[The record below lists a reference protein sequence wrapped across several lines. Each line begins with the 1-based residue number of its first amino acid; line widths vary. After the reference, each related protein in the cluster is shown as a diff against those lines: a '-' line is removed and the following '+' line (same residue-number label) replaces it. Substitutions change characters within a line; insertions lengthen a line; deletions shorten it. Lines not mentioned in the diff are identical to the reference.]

1 MIMKTLKRKSVSKT
15 QDELVHEAL
24 KNYFGYAKPASM
36 CNVYQT
42 AKGDVCVSDE
52 ETEQSILKLN
62 IDSSEGISTLYVDMI

>member
-1 MIMKTLKRKSVSKT
+1 MKTLKRKSVSKT

-24 KNYFGYAKPASM
+24 KSFFGYAKPASM

-42 AKGDVCVSDE
+42 AKGDCSVSSSL
-52 ETEQSILKLN
+52 TQTSILKLN